1 MNNRQVCSECKLF
14 AYEDSFGN
22 GWCEFH
28 QKEDF
33 CENVACEDGIEIIE
47 GKLSLDTENDNDN
60 LLK

>member
-28 QKEDF
+28 QKKAF